1 MKRIST
7 FLILGLGL
15 LLLLALAGRIE
26 RSLSDPPVFSASS
39 MLEGLWHNY
48 KSAYLDPSGRVV
60 DRERPDLSPEIT
72 TSESQAYGM
81 LRAVWMDD
89 QAAFD
94 QIWNW
99 TRGNL
104 RKPDSSLFAWL
115 YGERPDGSRGIL
127 SGMGGM
133 NSASDADTDIAL
145 ALAFAY
151 SRWQQPEYL
160 LEAEGVIHDIWDME
174 VEIVNGKPVLLAN
187 DLEKESGSRD
197 LLVNPSYFAPYAY
210 RTFALIDPEH
220 DWNELVDSSYD
231 IIRRS
236 SVLTLD
242 KNKSANLP
250 PDWLTID
257 RRTGELEAAGL
268 ANLTSN
274 YGFEAMRLPWRL
286 ALDWEW
292 SGEPRAKE
300 MLSEFRFLGR
310 EWTDHGRILALYGH
324 DGEPLADYEKPANYA
339 GTLGYFLVTEPETG
353 REIYDHKIQALYDPS
368 RFDWTRPLGYYDSN
382 WAWFGIGLY
391 HRALP
396 NLADP
401 EAMASLRTG
410 AEPVETQQAAALE

>member
-15 LLLLALAGRIE
+15 LLLLALAGRVG
-26 RSLSDPPVFSASS
+26 RFLSDPPVFSASS

-115 YGERPDGSRGIL
+115 YGERPDGSHGIL
-127 SGMGGM
+127 SEMGGM
-133 NSASDADTDIAL
+133 NSASDADADIAL

-160 LEAEGVIHDIWDME
+160 LEAESVIHDIWDME

-187 DLEKESGSRD
+187 D
-197 LLVNPSYFAPYAY
+197 
-210 RTFALIDPEH
+210 
-220 DWNELVDSSYD
+220 LVDSSYD

-292 SGEPRAKE
+292 SGEPQAEE